1 VFGKERATLRDGE
14 IMGKVLAP
22 LQTVFVAGGGGFLG
36 GSICAAFLQKGWQ
49 VVSIGLG
56 RPVIAGE
63 GLHHH
68 EGLVTRQ
75 LLSAAA
81 QAHGSPALVVHAAGG
96 SSVGQSWESPRS
108 DFDLSVG
115 STAEILDFMRSEA
128 PFARLTLVSSAAVY
142 GNVSVGMIGEDAPCL
157 PVSPYGAHKRVC
169 EELVLAEGRM
179 SGIGIGIVRFF
190 SLFGNGLR
198 KQILWDVMRRASQ
211 SQGRALELWG
221 DGMETRDF
229 LHVEDAARLIF
240 LAGTTVEAGQSRI
253 FNGASGRAVSV
264 KELVELLLQQAGIA
278 AELQFNG
285 KQRVGDPRHLT
296 ADVSRAQVELGF
308 GPRVTLLDGLS
319 RYASWFR
326 AVQAEQAKE

>member
-1 VFGKERATLRDGE
+1 
-14 IMGKVLAP
+14 MGKVQSP

-36 GSICAAFLQKGWQ
+36 ASICAAFLRAGWQ

-56 RPVIAGE
+56 PPVATRDGV
-63 GLHHH
+63 HHH

-75 LLSAAA
+75 LLAAA
-81 QAHGSPALVVHAAGG
+81 ALAHGSPSLVVHAAGG

-115 STAEILDFMRSEA
+115 STAEILDFIRNEA
-128 PFARLTLVSSAAVY
+128 LAARLTLVSSAAVY
-142 GNVSVGMIGEDAPCL
+142 GNVSAGMIGEDAPCL

-179 SGIGIGIVRFF
+179 SGIGVAIVRFF

-198 KQILWDVMRRASQ
+198 KQILWDVMRRASLLRGG
-211 SQGRALELWG
+211 SLELWG

-253 FNGASGRAVSV
+253 YNGASGRAVSV
-264 KELVELLLQQAGIA
+264 KELVESLLQQAGIA

-285 KQRVGDPRHLT
+285 KQRAGDPRHLT

-308 GPRVTLLDGLS
+308 GPQISLLDGLS
-319 RYASWFR
+319 RYAKWYR

>member
-1 VFGKERATLRDGE
+1 
-14 IMGKVLAP
+14 
-22 LQTVFVAGGGGFLG
+22 
-36 GSICAAFLQKGWQ
+36 
-49 VVSIGLG
+49 
-56 RPVIAGE
+56 
-63 GLHHH
+63 
-68 EGLVTRQ
+68 
-75 LLSAAA
+75 
-81 QAHGSPALVVHAAGG
+81 
-96 SSVGQSWESPRS
+96 
-108 DFDLSVG
+108 
-115 STAEILDFMRSEA
+115 
-128 PFARLTLVSSAAVY
+128 
-142 GNVSVGMIGEDAPCL
+142 
-157 PVSPYGAHKRVC
+157 
-169 EELVLAEGRM
+169 
-179 SGIGIGIVRFF
+179 
-190 SLFGNGLR
+190 
-198 KQILWDVMRRASQ
+198 
-211 SQGRALELWG
+211 
-221 DGMETRDF
+221 METRDF